1 MSNIQEKN
9 KKIIKNMLF
18 WLHQI
23 CLKHNLRYIAEGGT
37 LIGAVRHKGLVPWDG
52 DADVAMPIDDCLK
65 LHKIVTG
72 IECPFFLNLE
82 DGSWTNQR
90 TPTVGSLPLNHP
102 LKGAIKKFN
111 MPNDLFF
118 QSAAT
123 DYFYHGRIFKIRSKE
138 LYNKPAPRS
147 VANPAHS
154 GVQLDIFPITIQHDH
169 FLVNYENTA
178 NGHYQW
184 KHVDEIFPLVALPFE
199 DREIFC
205 AKNHRSRLKD
215 AYGAEVPP
223 FPPKARQRAHEGPV
237 AEIYSQPVPYYF
249 NKLPHLYNKDM
260 SLKDSTISGNP
271 ESVEEFLQKN
281 NLKAKNPDVYIPQN
295 TKPRVGIDPFW
306 KLFSN
311 HYKTTGKEFVQKPP
325 PSLYPPSL

>member
-1 MSNIQEKN
+1 MRNIQEKS
-9 KKIIKNMLF
+9 KKTIINMLF

-37 LIGAVRHKGLVPWDG
+37 LIGAVRHKGLIPWDG
-52 DADVAMPIDDCLK
+52 DADVAMPIDDFLK

-72 IECPFFLNLE
+72 IECPHFLNLE
-82 DGSWTNQR
+82 DGSWTDKR
-90 TPTVGSLPLNHP
+90 TPTRGSLPLNHP

-118 QSAAT
+118 QSTAT
-123 DYFYHGRIFKIRSKE
+123 DYHYHGRFIKIRSKHY
-138 LYNKPAPRS
+138 YNIPSGKHFHP
-147 VANPAHS
+147 

-223 FPPKARQRAHEGPV
+223 FPRKARQRPHEGAV
-237 AEIYSQPVPYYF
+237 ASFKDRPIPLTLKNF
-249 NKLPHLYNKDM
+249 RHLYNKDF
-260 SLKDSTISGNP
+260 SLKDTTISGNP

-306 KLFSN
+306 KLFSK
-311 HYKTTGKEFVQKPP
+311 HGKTTGKEFVKEPP
-325 PSLYPPSL
+325 PSL